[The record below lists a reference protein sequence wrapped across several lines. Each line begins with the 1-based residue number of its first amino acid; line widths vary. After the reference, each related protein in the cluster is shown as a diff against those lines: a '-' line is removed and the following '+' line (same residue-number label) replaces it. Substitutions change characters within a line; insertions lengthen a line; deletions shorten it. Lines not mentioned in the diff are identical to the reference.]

1 MDCPGEHPCCVL
13 ENKETVCGQCTTYY
27 KGVCMRCDTSQPEK
41 EGTTLMG
48 SELISNQLKGNCTN
62 DQDCPGDHACCSPL
76 GDGTACGICEEYHM
90 GFCTKCHTTGN
101 ARHEVAYLKKLDR
114 NNPNSVP
121 DNCTYDM
128 DCPGDH
134 PCCILVDKATMCGKC
149 ESYYKGVCMNCNVGG
164 EVDVVLP
171 REKTDIFDPS
181 NCRGNFDCTS
191 PDAPCCKAIN
201 IPRPPYVYHFCSQC

>member
-1 MDCPGEHPCCVL
+1 MIWTAQENTHICCVL
-13 ENKETVCGQCTTYY
+13 ENKETVWPSAQSAT
-27 KGVCMRCDTSQPEK
+27 Q
-41 EGTTLMG
+41 L
-48 SELISNQLKGNCTN
+48 ELRDMKFLI
-62 DQDCPGDHACCSPL
+62 
-76 GDGTACGICEEYHM
+76 
-90 GFCTKCHTTGN
+90 
-101 ARHEVAYLKKLDR
+101 LKKLDR